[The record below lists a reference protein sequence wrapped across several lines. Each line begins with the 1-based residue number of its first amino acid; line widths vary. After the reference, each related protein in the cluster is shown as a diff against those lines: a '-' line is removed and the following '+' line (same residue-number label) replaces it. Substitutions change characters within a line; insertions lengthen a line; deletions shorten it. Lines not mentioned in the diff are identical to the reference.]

1 MAGDEKVLRRGF
13 TSYIGLSA
21 IYSITPV
28 KGRAS
33 RRKLIADPK
42 SRLGR

>member
-28 KGRAS
+28 KEELPAVSSSPTRS
-33 RRKLIADPK
+33 PD
-42 SRLGR
+42 